1 MEMHNWATDGLL
13 VKPRGEV
20 LTTTPRRLSLVVRA
34 ATNRRAW
41 ADADSIRFAG
51 FDSVASALAYGKLDI
66 ARVVIDEQGTALDF
80 LRLLASVPATATPD
94 LLWITPERSFLS
106 ALGRGGDRILYELG
120 ASEVLFYLWV
130 NDLLETRCGAVP
142 SPEGEGAERSEA
154 GEGRRCRHA
163 EVRTD
168 ETARI
173 RPLPSR
179 TMFDESQHLVHA
191 E

>member
-1 MEMHNWATDGLL
+1 MEMQECTTDGL
-13 VKPRGEV
+13 RINARNEV
-20 LTTTPRRLSLVVRA
+20 STTAPQRLSLVVRA

-41 ADADSIRFAG
+41 AETDGIRFVG
-51 FDSVASALAYGKLDI
+51 FDDVASDLADPQLDI
-66 ARVVIDEQGTALDF
+66 ARAIIDERGTAFDF
-80 LRLLASVPATATPD
+80 TRLLVSVPTTATPD

-106 ALGRGGDRILYELG
+106 AVGRGGDRTLLELG
-120 ASEVLFYLWV
+120 ASEVLLYLWV
-130 NDLLETRCGAVP
+130 NDLLETQCRSVP